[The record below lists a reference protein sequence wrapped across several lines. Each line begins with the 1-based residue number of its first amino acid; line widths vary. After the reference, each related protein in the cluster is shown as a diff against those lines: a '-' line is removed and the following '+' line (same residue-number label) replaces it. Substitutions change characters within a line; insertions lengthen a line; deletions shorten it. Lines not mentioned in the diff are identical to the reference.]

1 MWLLVLFEW
10 IAILMCWIGDWL
22 LLELFLFADF
32 LVVWIYNCLGLLAV
46 VRCFVWFWLFRWLM
60 FVVAVLNFLL
70 VNRLSL
76 AI

>member
-10 IAILMCWIGDWL
+10 IATLMCWSGDWL